1 MIVYADFCIKL
12 IKKYLVDKESTFDKM
27 ALKSESLLDVAM
39 WNDSIRNPHFGFKYR
54 NDLESMIEIA
64 VYAAEF
70 GNKSLMTSILTWFRN
85 MDYEFYDRVR
95 LIRNATLVCKI
106 AISIFEDDVPAVMDY
121 AIIASQTDNV
131 NALVDALAW
140 FNEKRVAFDHETLM
154 QESTESS
161 KKIIAQ
167 FI

>member
-1 MIVYADFCIKL
+1 
-12 IKKYLVDKESTFDKM
+12 M
-27 ALKSESLLDVAM
+27 ALTSESLLHVAM
-39 WNDSIRNPHFGFKYR
+39 WNDTIRNPNFGFKYR
-54 NDLESMIEIA
+54 NDIESMIEIA
-64 VYAAEF
+64 VYAGEF
-70 GNKSLMTSILTWFRN
+70 GNKTLMVSILTWFRN

-95 LIRNATLVCKI
+95 LIRNATLECKV

-140 FNEKRVAFDHETLM
+140 FNEKGVAFDHETLM